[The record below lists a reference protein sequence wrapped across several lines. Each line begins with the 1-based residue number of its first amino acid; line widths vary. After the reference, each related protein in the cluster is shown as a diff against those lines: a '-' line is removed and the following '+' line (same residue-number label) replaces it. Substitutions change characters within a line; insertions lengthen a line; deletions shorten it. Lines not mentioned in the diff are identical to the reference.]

1 MAQNKN
7 ETFSDTGGATNSAPL
22 FVYSE
27 GDLFMLVN
35 LENKKYKLERCWS
48 GSYDNPIPDFEPFT
62 GTLVDFI
69 AGLEGE
75 GEVKI
80 LGEAPS
86 ASIFEGE

>member
-1 MAQNKN
+1 MSEYAKIEN
-7 ETFSDTGGATNSAPL
+7 APL
-22 FVYSE
+22 VFVYSE

-35 LENKKYKLERCWS
+35 LGNKKYKLERCWS
-48 GSYDNPIPDFEPFT
+48 GSYDNPILDFEPFT

-75 GEVKI
+75 GKVKI